1 MKKRESKFGLVKLAD
16 ARHGV
21 NQNMNQ
27 AKLVVG
33 ILVGMV
39 IVLAGAGWLITKFEG
54 NGSKLVDAVGEARL
68 ATGSAQAK
76 VTIVEFSDFQCPA
89 CRQAEAVIKQILA
102 DYPQEVRLVYRHLPL
117 TQIHNQAMA
126 AAELSES
133 AAAAGK
139 FWGMHD
145 LLFERQDEWAEDKD
159 KLNEYRRELGI
170 SEGGDYR
177 ELINTDVRDGR
188 ALGINATPTFFVNG
202 KKTNVV
208 KLKAVVEEELRL
220 PVTGGE
226 EE

>member
-1 MKKRESKFGLVKLAD
+1 
-16 ARHGV
+16 
-21 NQNMNQ
+21 MNQ

-33 ILVGMV
+33 ILVGTV

-89 CRQAEAVIKQILA
+89 CRQAEAAIKQILA

-117 TQIHNQAMA
+117 IQIHKQAMA
-126 AAELSES
+126 AAELAE
-133 AAAAGK
+133 AAYAAGK
-139 FWGMHD
+139 FWQMHD
-145 LLFERQDEWAEDKD
+145 LLFERQNEWAANAA
-159 KLNEYRRELGI
+159 KLDEYRQELDI
-170 SEGGDYR
+170 DTGGSY
-177 ELINTDVRDGR
+177 TDKIDQDVSAARN
-188 ALGINATPTFFVNG
+188 LGINATPTFFVNG
-202 KKTNVV
+202 RKTNVV

-220 PVTGGE
+220 STIGGE

>member
-1 MKKRESKFGLVKLAD
+1 
-16 ARHGV
+16 
-21 NQNMNQ
+21 MNQ

-33 ILVGMV
+33 ILVGTV

-89 CRQAEAVIKQILA
+89 CRQAEAAIKQILT

-117 TQIHNQAMA
+117 IQIHKQAMA
-126 AAELSES
+126 ATELAEA

-139 FWGMHD
+139 FWEMHD
-145 LLFERQDEWAEDKD
+145 LLFERQDEWAENGG
-159 KLNEYRRELGI
+159 KLAEYRQELGI
-170 SEGGDYR
+170 DTGGSY
-177 ELINTDVRDGR
+177 TDKIDQDVSAARN
-188 ALGINATPTFFVNG
+188 LGINATPTFFVNG

-208 KLKAVVEEELRL
+208 KLKAVVEKELRL
-220 PVTGGE
+220 STIGGE

>member
-1 MKKRESKFGLVKLAD
+1 MKKPGSKSGPL
-16 ARHGV
+16 
-21 NQNMNQ
+21 NSMNQ

-33 ILVGMV
+33 ILVGTV
-39 IVLAGAGWLITKFEG
+39 IVLAGAGWLITKLEG

-89 CRQAEAVIKQILA
+89 CQQAEAAIKQILA

-117 TQIHNQAMA
+117 IQIHKQAMA
-126 AAELSES
+126 AAELAEA

-139 FWGMHD
+139 FWEMHD
-145 LLFERQDEWAEDKD
+145 LLFERQNEWVENGGKLAE
-159 KLNEYRRELGI
+159 YGQELGI
-170 SEGGDYR
+170 SWDGTYKDK
-177 ELINTDVRDGR
+177 IDQDVSAARN
-188 ALGINATPTFFVNG
+188 LGINATPTFFVNG

-220 PVTGGE
+220 STIGGE